1 MKKVLVLLM
10 AMCLVVTC
18 FACTTKKDKKPVQTG
33 NGGIAQLPQIDYEEA
48 DFLINTRAGYAPEE
62 VFCADEESND
72 VRDIALM
79 QRNAAVQ
86 DYFNIYIDAVAQ
98 SNEDQ
103 ITSIIDDATINPES
117 SWDANMTFPWH
128 SAPLIIQGH
137 VLNWNNSE
145 RLPYTDLS
153 ASWWM
158 NDVNKEYGIKD
169 AIYTAAG
176 DACISVFTN
185 VYGLFYNRTLGE
197 NIDSEMSEKIFDMV
211 REGNWT
217 YDEFYKLVKNVWY
230 EGDNPSAV
238 GPSEDDTYGFAT
250 EPNVSSEAFSMA
262 WDITYVEN
270 NVETG
275 LSVEN
280 FLSDK
285 LITTTDRLYE
295 LYYETTGTLHTS
307 WITMRDAFMAGRV
320 LFVPIKL
327 SAALDDFTGMEDT
340 YTILPFPKYD
350 ENQEGYITGTQNDF
364 SVWSISANVPDSE
377 YSSLIIE
384 ALNIESENI
393 LIPTY
398 FYEALQKKTISDP
411 DTIEMLE
418 YLLEYVDFEM
428 GHLLDA
434 SAGYIGNLLRYTLM
448 GQSNDITAMYD
459 SRKEEILSSIEE
471 IMQKYEDF
479 RNE

>member
-1 MKKVLVLLM
+1 MKKVLILLM

-18 FACTTKKDKKPVQTG
+18 FACTTGKKKPNKETG
-33 NGGIAQLPQIDYEEA
+33 PAGINTLPQIDFEEA
-48 DFLINTRAGYAPEE
+48 DFIINTRLGYVNEE
-62 VFCADEESND
+62 VFCANEESND

-86 DYFNIYIDAVAQ
+86 DYFNVYIDAIPQ

-103 ITSIIDDATINPES
+103 ITTIIDDATINPES

-145 RLPYTDLS
+145 RFPYTDLS

-176 DACISVFTN
+176 DACITVFTN
-185 VYGLFYNRTLGE
+185 VYGLFYNRTFGE
-197 NIDSEMSEKIFDMV
+197 NIDPEMSENIFDMI

-217 YDEFYKLVKNVWY
+217 YDEFYNIVKDVWQ
-230 EGDNPSAV
+230 EGSDPSAV
-238 GPSEDDTYGFAT
+238 GPSVDDIYGFAT
-250 EPNVSSEAFSMA
+250 ENNVSTEAFSMA
-262 WDITYVEN
+262 WDITYVSNDAEN
-270 NVETG
+270 GLNVEG
-275 LSVEN
+275 

-285 LITTTDRLYE
+285 IIETTDRLYE
-295 LYYETTGTLHTS
+295 LWYETTGSLATDHN
-307 WITMRDAFMAGRV
+307 TMRAAFKEGRV
-320 LFVPIKL
+320 LFIPVKL
-327 SAALDDFTGMEDT
+327 AYALNEFTDMDDT

-350 ENQEGYITGTQNDF
+350 EYQEGYMTGTQNDF
-364 SVWSISANVPDSE
+364 SVWSVSSNVPDSE

-398 FYEALQKKTISDP
+398 FYEALQKKSISDP
-411 DTIEMLE
+411 DTVEMLE

-428 GHLLDA
+428 GHLLDK
-434 SAGYIGNLLRYTLM
+434 SAGYIGNLLRYTIM

-459 SRKEEILSSIEE
+459 SRKEEILSSIAD
-471 IMQKYEDF
+471 IMEKYELYA
-479 RNE
+479 RE